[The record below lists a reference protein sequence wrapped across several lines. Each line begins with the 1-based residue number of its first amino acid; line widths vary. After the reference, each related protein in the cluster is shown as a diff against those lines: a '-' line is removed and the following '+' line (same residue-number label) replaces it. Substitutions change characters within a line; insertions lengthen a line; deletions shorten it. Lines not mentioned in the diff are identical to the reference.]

1 MKELSWENGIRLTQ
15 VLTSQHRFLRKAERQ
30 TVEQSPALELQSDE
44 QRRGGCT
51 KLQSSLRKAGLG
63 QTGNVSWE
71 ITEQEEGIRAPL
83 Q

>member
-44 QRRGGCT
+44 QRRGGLH
-51 KLQSSLRKAGLG
+51 KIAKQS
-63 QTGNVSWE
+63 
-71 ITEQEEGIRAPL
+71 EEGRPGPNRECVLGNNGAGGRH
-83 Q
+83 